1 MICATTKN
9 HSIYGDQRPLYEP
22 TPEEIRAAC
31 LAIQKEWTE
40 TERRRR
46 STHRSNPRGF
56 HRFEFSPSVVR
67 DSIEESRREFLDV
80 A

>member
-1 MICATTKN
+1 MICSTKKSVAK
-9 HSIYGDQRPLYEP
+9 HDFRPQYEP

-31 LAIQKEWTE
+31 LEIQQEWTE

-46 STHRSNPRGF
+46 ACQRPM
-56 HRFEFSPSVVR
+56 
-67 DSIEESRREFLDV
+67 SRLFQSSRVERRIAVDIVEDTPLSLLDV